1 MKNHAMTRS
10 GRGKT
15 QEEEEEEVAQPCLAG
30 GKRLLDSFLVLKER
44 LECGWWWD
52 WQHRHSERR
61 GRRGCM
67 EKKNGNRGN
76 NWFFFKFLLLIS
88 PFIRPWNPPLF
99 LGMKERYFVFN
110 DVKSWR
116 LIQPRRIQTIGSKW
130 PS

>member
-1 MKNHAMTRS
+1 
-10 GRGKT
+10 
-15 QEEEEEEVAQPCLAG
+15 
-30 GKRLLDSFLVLKER
+30 
-44 LECGWWWD
+44 
-52 WQHRHSERR
+52 
-61 GRRGCM
+61 M

-88 PFIRPWNPPLF
+88 PSIRPWNPPLF